1 MKMIALHGSPRKN
14 GNSDTLTEYFIKGMR
29 GIRDAELKHFY
40 LNDLSIKP
48 CQGCLICETSVN
60 HSCSIKDDMQ
70 EIYSTYIDADI
81 IVWATPMYWGYLTAQ
96 LKTVLDRMEALAWEN
111 FGDKTFVVIIT
122 YRHHCESAVEF
133 FKRIAPHFNIKLHV
147 ITCCTYDKNNR
158 KDVSISS
165 LTDKLE
171 EAYELGKYLG
181 GKPAMKGTNS

>member
-1 MKMIALHGSPRKN
+1 MWRSEEMMVLHGSPRKN
-14 GNSDTLTEYFIKGMR
+14 GNSDTLTEYFIR
-29 GIRDAELKHFY
+29 GVRETGDADVKHFY
-40 LNDLSIKP
+40 VNDLRIRP

-60 HSCSIKDDMQ
+60 HGCAIKDDMQ
-70 EIYSTYIDADI
+70 KIYSAYIDADI

-96 LKTVLDRMEALAWEN
+96 LKSVLDRMEALAWEE
-111 FGDKTFVVIIT
+111 FGGKTFVVMIT

-133 FKRIAPHFNIKLHV
+133 FKRIAPHFKIKLHV
-147 ITCCTYDKNNR
+147 ITCCTYDESSG

-181 GKPAMKGTNS
+181 ARAYI